1 MFIKSYGLFW
11 QRDEV
16 DWSPGKG
23 KCGAFRLLGRQGAHN
38 PKLRVTDFRYQR
50 GIYILYGNYG
60 SYYVG
65 LSDKQGLGKRLKD
78 HINDHHDGNWDR
90 FSWFGFNPVLKG
102 KDQYGFC
109 KLKESVG
116 LQFGSSS
123 TIIRDVEAL
132 LIRAIG
138 GYNISQTKFSNAD
151 EWFQVKRDET
161 EKYLSRI

>member
-16 DWSPGKG
+16 EWSPGSG
-23 KCGAFRLLGRQGAHN
+23 KSGAFRLLGRQGAIY
-38 PKLRVTDFRYQR
+38 PKLRVADFRYQR

-78 HINDHHDGNWDR
+78 HLNDHHNGYWDR
-90 FSWFGFNPVLKG
+90 FSWFGFNRVLKS
-102 KDQYGFC
+102 KDQQGLC
-109 KLKESVG
+109 KLKENTG

-138 GYNISQTKFSNAD
+138 GYNISKTKFSSAD
-151 EWFQVKRDET
+151 EWIQVKRDEV
-161 EKYLSRI
+161 EKYLNRI